1 MVAIITEDHILP
13 VLTVPTFSAKVWVR
27 DVEPGDID
35 VFFLHG
41 ETAWGNIFH
50 LFPHAATI
58 ATLELHVPRR
68 SDFGDLQDLRVGC
81 DVQGTF
87 GFSFDVDELSRVIS
101 CLGPLITVMYLE
113 VVVSVTLL
121 SDGQVAHG

>member
-1 MVAIITEDHILP
+1 MVAIITEDHIFP
-13 VLTVPTFSAKVWVR
+13 VLTVPTFSAKGWVR
-27 DVEPGDID
+27 AVEPGDID
-35 VFFLHG
+35 VFILNG

-68 SDFGDLQDLRVGC
+68 SDFGDLQNLWMGC

-87 GFSFDVDELSRVIS
+87 GLPFDVDELPRVVK
-101 CLGPLITVMYLE
+101 CFKFVITVMYLE
-113 VVVSVTLL
+113 VVVSVALL
-121 SDGQVAHG
+121 SDGKVAHS